1 MRCCMKRK
9 RKETKKVLTHFIR
22 FIQIYKSVYNQT
34 FWHSRLKKIVCARD
48 FMVIDIPLGGF
59 VI

>member
-1 MRCCMKRK
+1 MKRK